1 MTSGETEGAWPIFA
15 DGVYEGR
22 KMPLDSWLA
31 LVLGGKRDKV
41 YPSNAFPSAE
51 MRERYLRGIGSRS
64 EEEVLSLL
72 RAFLVGSST
81 YGHDDFNLGLLR
93 KGLRPPRPREYTRR
107 LLQAAQTGDPVWEG
121 IWWVL
126 DLLPHA
132 PKEAENVINAFILG
146 YGLVLPDNA
155 FYGLSDAL
163 IVLRAKFMEQVP
175 PRQVLLDLTTRDFE
189 FLVSALYHDRGYD
202 TEVTRATRDGGIDVI
217 ARKDSPGARETIVIS
232 AKRYDPDVPVAD
244 VRELHAVQADYRAT
258 KGVLATTAHKF
269 TSDAADWAARH
280 GALELVPYAEL
291 AVMLNEAFGPHW
303 PSRVTEIVA
312 RERRRLEVRQRD
324 AGAEA

>member
-1 MTSGETEGAWPIFA
+1 MMSGEKDGSWPIFT
-15 DGVYEGR
+15 DGVFEGR

-31 LVLGGKRDKV
+31 LVVGGKRDEV
-41 YPSNAFPSAE
+41 FPSNAFPSTE
-51 MRERYLRGIGSRS
+51 MREQYLRGIGSRS
-64 EEEVLSLL
+64 EEEVLTLL
-72 RAFLVGSST
+72 RAFLVGPST
-81 YGHDDFNLGLLR
+81 YGHDDFNLDLLR
-93 KGLRPPRPREYTRR
+93 KGLRPLVPREYTRR
-107 LLQAAQTGDPVWEG
+107 LLQAAQTNEPVWEG

-132 PKEAENVINAFILG
+132 PKEAENVINAFIRA

-155 FYGLSDAL
+155 FHGLSDAM

-189 FLVSALYHDRGYD
+189 FLISALYHNRGYD
-202 TEVTRATRDGGIDVI
+202 TDVTRATRDGGIDVI
-217 ARKDSPGARETIVIS
+217 AQKDLPGARETIVVS
-232 AKRYDPDVPVAD
+232 AKRYDPDVPVSD

-258 KGVLATTAHKF
+258 KGVLATTAHRF

-291 AVMLNEAFGPHW
+291 AVLLNEAYGPHW

-312 RERRRLEVRQRD
+312 RERRRLEVRQ
-324 AGAEA
+324 AGASTTD